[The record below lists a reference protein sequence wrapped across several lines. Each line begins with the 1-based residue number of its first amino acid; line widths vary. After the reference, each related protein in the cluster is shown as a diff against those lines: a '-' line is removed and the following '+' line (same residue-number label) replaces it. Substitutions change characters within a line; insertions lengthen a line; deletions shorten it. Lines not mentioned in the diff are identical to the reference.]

1 VIIGKG
7 DSLPDLEDLAAQ
19 LAITDKVVFTGWV
32 SPDDLPRYL
41 STVDICLDPDPSN
54 PFNDQSTMIKMME
67 YMIMGKP
74 IVAFDLPE
82 HRVSA
87 QDAAV
92 YAEANDAMDFAR
104 RIGELMDDPDRRQSM
119 GAIGRE
125 RVLSGLAW
133 EHQEG
138 NLLAAYAAVSG
149 VETSR

>member
-1 VIIGKG
+1 
-7 DSLPDLEDLAAQ
+7 
-19 LAITDKVVFTGWV
+19 
-32 SPDDLPRYL
+32 
-41 STVDICLDPDPSN
+41 
-54 PFNDQSTMIKMME
+54 MIKMME

-92 YAEANDAMDFAR
+92 YAQGNDPSAFASK
-104 RIGELMDDPDRRQSM
+104 IEELIDDPDRRRSM
-119 GAIGRE
+119 GEIGRE
-125 RVLSGLAW
+125 RVLSQLAW

-138 NLLAAYAAVSG
+138 NLLAAYEAVTR